1 MGTLLD
7 LIEKKQSELEIQNE
21 MEQVVEETTE
31 QVVEETTEQVVVE
44 ETREQVEEETTEQ
57 LSEET
62 TEQVNEETEV
72 KKAKRP
78 KIKLNTQKGCIL
90 RHLQEYGTLTSW
102 TAITEYGALR
112 LPSIICDLRKYFK
125 IVSKEHT
132 TKTRYGTTATYV
144 EYIYLGERED
154 VDMPIYEKFF
164 VESIGE

>member
-31 QVVEETTEQVVVE
+31 QVVEETT
-44 ETREQVEEETTEQ
+44 EQVEEETTEQ